1 MIHEVIV
8 TTMSK
13 SGEVHIAPMGIRFLE
28 KKVVISPFRPSQT
41 LDNILESNI
50 ATVNFVDDVR
60 VFAGIVSRYKM
71 DWELSKHNELDVVPN
86 LIIANTVYNLIVSD
100 FEDDEKR
107 PNARQ
112 RPHLLRQL
120 LRDGGVLVVDV
131 SFWLRDSNCCKWGEL
146 RTREGRD

>member
-60 VFAGIVSRYKM
+60 VFAGIVSRYKR

-86 LIIANTVYNLIVSD
+86 LIIANTVYNLSLI
-100 FEDDEKR
+100 
-107 PNARQ
+107 
-112 RPHLLRQL
+112 HI
-120 LRDGGVLVVDV
+120 
-131 SFWLRDSNCCKWGEL
+131 
-146 RTREGRD
+146 